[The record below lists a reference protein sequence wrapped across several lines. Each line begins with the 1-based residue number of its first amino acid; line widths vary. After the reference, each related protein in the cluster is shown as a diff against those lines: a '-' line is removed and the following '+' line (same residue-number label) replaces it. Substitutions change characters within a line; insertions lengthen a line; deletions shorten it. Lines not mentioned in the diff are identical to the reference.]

1 VFRARTTP
9 SWPLTPAPT
18 PALFFSSSSEVPVT
32 TAEAGRPQRASTA
45 ARLQF
50 ALGSF
55 VVSALLTAIGT
66 FQGDDDHAWR
76 NWLIV
81 LAISAA
87 VTAIVFWVVVPRIDN
102 LARGALI
109 LAVV

>member
-1 VFRARTTP
+1 
-9 SWPLTPAPT
+9 
-18 PALFFSSSSEVPVT
+18 VT
-32 TAEAGRPQRASTA
+32 TAEAGRPQRAATA

-55 VVSALLTAIGT
+55 VVSAILTAIGT

-87 VTAIVFWVVVPRIDN
+87 VTAIVFWVVVPRIGN

-109 LAVV
+109 LAVVGAPRSSSSGSGFRWCSPALQHSSRSRRDD